1 MKLQIPSKKITVWLL
16 GLTIGLNAFGFAARI
31 IEKLLGYNNTE
42 FVRLFDV
49 GEEANVTSWF
59 SSILLLLSAI
69 LLYFISRLKYLD
81 KDSVAM
87 HWTFLSYLFIFLSI
101 DETAT
106 IHEMLIKPLREM
118 FHLTGIFY
126 YAWMIIAI
134 PAVLLLAILYKR
146 FVFSLPKNIRNQ
158 FILAVIIFLSGA
170 LGFEMLSGL
179 FFKTEISGI
188 HVLSFLITF
197 EELLENLGVVVFISA
212 LLSYIRMQSNW
223 KNLVVEVV

>member
-1 MKLQIPSKKITVWLL
+1 MKLQIPSKKIMVWLL
-16 GLTIGLNAFGFAARI
+16 GLTIGLNLFGFAARI

-170 LGFEMLSGL
+170 LGFEMLGGL

-212 LLSYIRMQSNW
+212 LLNYVKLQPNW
-223 KNLVVEVV
+223 KNLLVEVV

>member
-1 MKLQIPSKKITVWLL
+1 MKLQIPSKKIMVWLL
-16 GLTIGLNAFGFAARI
+16 GLTIGLNLFGFAARI

>member
-1 MKLQIPSKKITVWLL
+1 MKLQIPSKKITTWLFGLTL
-16 GLTIGLNAFGFAARI
+16 GLNLFGFAARI
-31 IEKLLGYNNTE
+31 IEKLMGYNNTE
-42 FVRLFDV
+42 FVRLVDV
-49 GEEANVTSWF
+49 GEEANITSWF
-59 SSILLLLSAI
+59 SSFLLLLSAL
-69 LLYFISRLKYLD
+69 LLYLISRLIYLD
-81 KDSVAM
+81 NGPFAK

-106 IHEMLIKPLREM
+106 IHEMLIKPLRVV
-118 FHLTGIFY
+118 FHSSGIFY

-134 PAVLLLAILYKR
+134 PSVLLLAILYLR
-146 FVFSLPKNIRNQ
+146 FVFSLPINIRNQ
-158 FILAVIIFLSGA
+158 FILSVIIFLAGA
-170 LGFEMLSGL
+170 LGFEMLGGL

-212 LLSYIRMQSNW
+212 LLTYIRMQSNW